1 MAQKP
6 RSARGHI
13 KNLSQNKNRKG
24 KVVMEKLNS
33 SKHWTAG
40 STEDFVHRI
49 ASDFLAQLET
59 RIEKGEVSRSE
70 LAHRLDR
77 TPGRVS
83 QLFNPGNITIGSA
96 VRLVRAMDMKVA
108 LVAYDDDDPE
118 NRNGPVNSDIFYRCW
133 KHMGAPITFFEL
145 THSIAPVGQF
155 GYSDAAANIETDF
168 RDVRIDRNAITWA
181 VI

>member
-1 MAQKP
+1 
-6 RSARGHI
+6 
-13 KNLSQNKNRKG
+13 
-24 KVVMEKLNS
+24 MEKLNS
-33 SKHWTAG
+33 SEHWTAE
-40 STEDFVHRI
+40 STENFVHRI

-59 RIEKGEVSRSE
+59 KIEKGEVSRTE

-108 LVAYDDDDPE
+108 LVAYDDNDPE
-118 NRNGPVNSDIFYRCW
+118 NHNGPVNSDIFYRCW
-133 KHMGAPITFFEL
+133 RHMG
-145 THSIAPVGQF
+145 
-155 GYSDAAANIETDF
+155 GYSDVAANIEMDF

-181 VI
+181 VIN